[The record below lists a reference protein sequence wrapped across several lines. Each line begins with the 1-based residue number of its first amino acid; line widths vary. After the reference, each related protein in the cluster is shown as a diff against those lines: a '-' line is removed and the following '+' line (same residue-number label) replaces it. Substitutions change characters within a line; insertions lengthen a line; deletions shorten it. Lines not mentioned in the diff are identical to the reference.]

1 MTTRPR
7 GRRAARIAAL
17 AVAGVFA
24 LAACGSGA
32 DADGSAD
39 DVPDQGYVSGDGT
52 FTSWAIGDRSG
63 PVEISGTDFSGA
75 AVDLADWRGDVVV
88 LNTWYAACPPCRE
101 EAPDLVALAN
111 DYADQG
117 VRVLGIN
124 GVDDAG
130 AAESFQRTFDV
141 PYPSIDD
148 RDKRAVAALQGIV
161 PIQATP
167 TTVVLDRD
175 GKVAARIVGLAEGS
189 TLRALVDD
197 ALAEPGTGDAATDG
211 A

>member
-1 MTTRPR
+1 MTVR
-7 GRRAARIAAL
+7 GARAAL
-17 AVAGVFA
+17 AAGAVALL
-24 LAACGSGA
+24 LAACGGA
-32 DADGSAD
+32 GTGSAGTD
-39 DVPDQGYVSGDGT
+39 DVADQGYVSGDGS
-52 FTSWAIGDRSG
+52 FTQWAVADRKG
-63 PVEISGTDFSGA
+63 PVEVAGTDFAGG
-75 AVDLADWRGDVVV
+75 AVDVADWRGDVVV
-88 LNTWYAACPPCRE
+88 LNTWYAECPPCRA
-101 EAPDLVALAN
+101 EAPDLVALAT

-117 VRVLGIN
+117 VHVLGIN

-130 AAESFQRTFDV
+130 AAESFQRTFEV

-148 RDKRAVAALQGIV
+148 RDKQAVAALQGIV

-189 TLRALVDD
+189 TLRALVDEV
-197 ALAEPGTGDAATDG
+197 LAEDG

>member
-1 MTTRPR
+1 VRTTR
-7 GRRAARIAAL
+7 RRAGAVAVALGAVLAL
-17 AVAGVFA
+17 AG
-24 LAACGSGA
+24 CSGGGGTSD
-32 DADGSAD
+32 DADVA
-39 DVPDQGYVSGDGT
+39 DQGYVSGDGS
-52 FTSWAIGDRSG
+52 FTQWAAADREG
-63 PVEISGTDFSGA
+63 PVEVAGTDYAGQ
-75 AVDLADWRGDVVV
+75 AVDVADWRGDVVV

-101 EAPDLVALAN
+101 EAPDLVDIAHE
-111 DYADQG
+111 YAGSG
-117 VRVLGIN
+117 VHLLGIN

-130 AAESFQRTFDV
+130 AAEPFQTSFDV

-148 RDKRAVAALQGIV
+148 RDKQAIAALQGIV

-189 TLRALVDD
+189 TLRALIDEV
-197 ALAEPGTGDAATDG
+197 LAEDSEAA